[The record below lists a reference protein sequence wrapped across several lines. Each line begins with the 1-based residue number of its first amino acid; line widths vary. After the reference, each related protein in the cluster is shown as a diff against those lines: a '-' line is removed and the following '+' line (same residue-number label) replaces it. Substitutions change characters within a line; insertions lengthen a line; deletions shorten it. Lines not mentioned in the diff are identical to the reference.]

1 MIKLCIFLFDFLMTF
16 IEKYLGSVF
25 IFKDV
30 EILPGFDLNVLG
42 LDFGDLGLLPL
53 LITLIFIL

>member
-1 MIKLCIFLFDFLMTF
+1 MTF